1 MMKCYTVSK
10 PKGPLELTTRPIPT
24 PSEKE
29 LLLKIICCGICLGDA
44 HIINGVFPSVKY
56 PRIPGH
62 EIIGKVIK
70 HGSSKKDIPEGTIVG
85 VRMPAGVTFDGGFS
99 EYMTVPENLITI
111 IPNGMDP
118 IEAAPFLCAGV
129 TTYDALKHSNAVKGD
144 LVGIVGI
151 GGLGHLAIQFANKM
165 GFKVVGISKSE
176 DKKEMAMK
184 LGCEYFINYNKEDV
198 GKELIKLGCAKVIL
212 VTAPD
217 EKIIN
222 KLVEG
227 LGFEGRI
234 IIVAGIL
241 NKVEVDFNEMLMG
254 RKSIYGW
261 TSAHHESN
269 KECLEFALKE
279 NIKPIVE
286 VFKFEDLVAGYE
298 KMIKGE
304 ARYRIVV
311 KMDD

>member
-1 MMKCYTVSK
+1 
-10 PKGPLELTTRPIPT
+10 
-24 PSEKE
+24 
-29 LLLKIICCGICLGDA
+29 
-44 HIINGVFPSVKY
+44 
-56 PRIPGH
+56 
-62 EIIGKVIK
+62 
-70 HGSSKKDIPEGTIVG
+70 
-85 VRMPAGVTFDGGFS
+85 
-99 EYMTVPENLITI
+99 
-111 IPNGMDP
+111 MDP

-129 TTYDALKHSNAVKGD
+129 TTYDALKHSNAGKGD
-144 LVGIVGI
+144 LVGVVGI

-176 DKKEMAMK
+176 DKKEMALK

-198 GKELIKLGCAKVIL
+198 GKELIKLGSAKVIL

-261 TSAHHESN
+261 SSAHHESN

-279 NIKPIVE
+279 NIKPVIE
-286 VFKFEDLVAGYE
+286 VFKFEDLVLGYE
-298 KMIKGE
+298 KMLSGK
-304 ARYRIVV
+304 ARFRIVV
-311 KMDD
+311 KIEN

>member
-1 MMKCYTVSK
+1 MMKCYTVSN

-70 HGSSKKDIPEGTIVG
+70 NGSSKKDIPEGTIVG
-85 VRMPAGVTFDGGFS
+85 VRMPAGVLFDGGFS

-144 LVGIVGI
+144 LVGVVGI
-151 GGLGHLAIQFANKM
+151 GGLGHLAVQFANKM
-165 GFKVVGISKSE
+165 GFKVVGISKSK
-176 DKKEMAMK
+176 DKKEMALK

-198 GKELIKLGCAKVIL
+198 GKELIKLGSVKVIL

-261 TSAHHESN
+261 SSAHHESN

-286 VFKFEDLVAGYE
+286 VFKFEDLVLGYE
-298 KMIKGE
+298 KMLSGK
-304 ARYRIVV
+304 ARFRIVV
-311 KMDD
+311 KIEN

>member
-1 MMKCYTVSK
+1 MMKCYTVSN

-85 VRMPAGVTFDGGFS
+85 VRMPAGVLFDGGFS

-129 TTYDALKHSNAVKGD
+129 TTYDALKHSNAGKGD
-144 LVGIVGI
+144 LVGVVGI

-176 DKKEMAMK
+176 DKKEMALK

-198 GKELIKLGCAKVIL
+198 GKELIKLGSAKVIL

-261 TSAHHESN
+261 SSAHHESN

-279 NIKPIVE
+279 NIKPVIE
-286 VFKFEDLVAGYE
+286 VFKFEDLVLGYE
-298 KMIKGE
+298 KMLSGK
-304 ARYRIVV
+304 ARFRIVV
-311 KMDD
+311 KIEN

>member
-1 MMKCYTVSK
+1 MMKCYTVSN

-70 HGSSKKDIPEGTIVG
+70 NGSSKKDIPEGTIVG
-85 VRMPAGVTFDGGFS
+85 VRMPAGVLFDGGFS

-144 LVGIVGI
+144 LVGVVGI
-151 GGLGHLAIQFANKM
+151 GGLGHLAVQFANKM

-176 DKKEMAMK
+176 DKKEMALK

-198 GKELIKLGCAKVIL
+198 GKELIKLGSAKVIL

-261 TSAHHESN
+261 SSAHHESN

-286 VFKFEDLVAGYE
+286 VFKFEDLVLGYE
-298 KMIKGE
+298 KMLSGK
-304 ARYRIVV
+304 ARFRIVV
-311 KMDD
+311 KIEN

>member
-1 MMKCYTVSK
+1 MMKCYTVSN

-70 HGSSKKDIPEGTIVG
+70 NGSSKKDIPEGTIVG
-85 VRMPAGVTFDGGFS
+85 VRMPAGVLFDGGFS

-129 TTYDALKHSNAVKGD
+129 TTYDALKHSNAGKGD
-144 LVGIVGI
+144 LVGVVGI

-176 DKKEMAMK
+176 DKKEMALK

-198 GKELIKLGCAKVIL
+198 GKELIKLGSAKVIL

-227 LGFEGRI
+227 LGSEGRI

-261 TSAHHESN
+261 SSAHHESN

-286 VFKFEDLVAGYE
+286 VFKFEDLVLGYE
-298 KMIKGE
+298 KMLSGK
-304 ARYRIVV
+304 ARFRIVV
-311 KMDD
+311 KIEN

>member
-1 MMKCYTVSK
+1 MKCYTVSN

-24 PSEKE
+24 PLEKE

-70 HGSSKKDIPEGTIVG
+70 NGSSKKDIPEGTIVG
-85 VRMPAGVTFDGGFS
+85 VRMPAGVLFDGGFS

-129 TTYDALKHSNAVKGD
+129 TTYDALKHSNAGKGD
-144 LVGIVGI
+144 LVGVVGI

-176 DKKEMAMK
+176 DKKEMALK

-198 GKELIKLGCAKVIL
+198 GKELIKLGSAKVIL

-261 TSAHHESN
+261 SSAHHESN

-286 VFKFEDLVAGYE
+286 VFKFEDLVLGYE
-298 KMIKGE
+298 KMLSGK
-304 ARYRIVV
+304 ARFRIVV
-311 KMDD
+311 KIEN

>member
-1 MMKCYTVSK
+1 MMKCYTVSN

-70 HGSSKKDIPEGTIVG
+70 NGSSKKDIPEGTIVG
-85 VRMPAGVTFDGGFS
+85 VRMPAGVLFDGGFS

-129 TTYDALKHSNAVKGD
+129 TTYDALKHSNAGKGD
-144 LVGIVGI
+144 LVGVVGI

-176 DKKEMAMK
+176 DKKEMALK

-198 GKELIKLGCAKVIL
+198 GKELIKLGSAKVIL

-261 TSAHHESN
+261 SSAHHESN

-279 NIKPIVE
+279 NIKPVIE
-286 VFKFEDLVAGYE
+286 VFKFEDLVLGYE
-298 KMIKGE
+298 KMLSGK
-304 ARYRIVV
+304 ARFRIVV
-311 KMDD
+311 KIEN

>member
-1 MMKCYTVSK
+1 MKCYTVSN

-85 VRMPAGVTFDGGFS
+85 VRMPAGVLFDGGFS

-129 TTYDALKHSNAVKGD
+129 TTYDALKHSNAGKGD
-144 LVGIVGI
+144 LVGVVGI

-176 DKKEMAMK
+176 DKKEMALK

-198 GKELIKLGCAKVIL
+198 GKELIKLGSAKVIL
-212 VTAPD
+212 VRLM
-217 EKIIN
+217 KKLLIN
-222 KLVEG
+222 WL
-227 LGFEGRI
+227 
-234 IIVAGIL
+234 
-241 NKVEVDFNEMLMG
+241 KVWD
-254 RKSIYGW
+254 
-261 TSAHHESN
+261 
-269 KECLEFALKE
+269 LKE
-279 NIKPIVE
+279 E
-286 VFKFEDLVAGYE
+286 LLLLREF
-298 KMIKGE
+298 
-304 ARYRIVV
+304 
-311 KMDD
+311 